1 MKTFYQIN
9 LNRDLIEYNSK
20 ANPIA
25 NKGVIELSVKKD
37 IYFMGFS
44 NSWELSKIDIENLNI
59 PNIKPGKTFSI
70 NGKTVYRFPNL
81 SLPRQKV
88 DLLKEKENVKVV
100 RDPDKAD
107 IHVISY
113 KFLRSLFD
121 FRYETAVSF
130 VDFFNII
137 KLGVE
142 EGLFSQECIDDLKL
156 MIKDA
161 DKDSYVSLKSGYYY
175 YDNSSHLK
183 QWVDKFNNI
192 IDKYKNGYTKVIILE
207 EKNKKAYEDFLNSG
221 AEIVYDTDILNII
234 DSELAVLED
243 DQYDNIIAMIT
254 SSDRDNRTLGVE
266 MLANCNIEK
275 SFNIVSD
282 LYWWH
287 YDYIKETNNWNSVNV
302 KSLRNRMKS
311 YEGGHNTSNIY
322 SFNAY
327 LNQLAKDGK
336 LTRFAV
342 DKTREKLYKTLISS
356 ICGDTSEVFKVD
368 LENLYIADKLENMI
382 NE

>member
-1 MKTFYQIN
+1 MKTFYRIN
-9 LNRDLIEYNSK
+9 LNRDLIQNNDK
-20 ANPIA
+20 GDLIA
-25 NKGVIELSVKKD
+25 NKGVLELDVRKD
-37 IYFMGFS
+37 EYFMGFTD
-44 NSWELSKIDIENLNI
+44 SWELGKKDIENLNI
-59 PNIKPGKTFSI
+59 PDIKPGKTFSI
-70 NGKTVYRFPNL
+70 NGKSIYRFPNL

-88 DLLKEKENVKVV
+88 DLLKEKENIKVV
-100 RDPDKAD
+100 RDPNKAD

-113 KFLRSLFD
+113 KFLRDIFT
-121 FRYETAVSF
+121 FRWESAVPF

-156 MIKDA
+156 MINNA
-161 DKDSYVSLKSGYYY
+161 DKDSYVSLNKTYYH
-175 YDNSSHLK
+175 NGHIK
-183 QWVDKFNNI
+183 QWDDKFNDI
-192 IDKYKNGYTKVIILE
+192 IDKYKNDYSKVIVIE
-207 EKNKKAYEDFLNSG
+207 EKNKKAYEDFISSSS
-221 AEIVYDTDILNII
+221 EIVYDTDILDII

-243 DQYDNIIAMIT
+243 DQYDNIMAMIT
-254 SSDRDNRTLGVE
+254 SSDIDNRTLGVE

-282 LYWWH
+282 LYWWY
-287 YDYIKETNNWNSVNV
+287 YDFIKDTNNWNSVNV

-311 YEGGHNTSNIY
+311 YEGGHNTANIY

-342 DKTREKLYKTLISS
+342 DKTREKLYKTLIST
-356 ICGDTSEVFKVD
+356 ICGNTSQVFKVD
-368 LENLYIADKLENMI
+368 LENLYIADELENMI

>member
-1 MKTFYQIN
+1 MKTFYRIN
-9 LNRDLIEYNSK
+9 LNRDLIQNNDK
-20 ANPIA
+20 GDLIA
-25 NKGVIELSVKKD
+25 NKGVLELDVRKD
-37 IYFMGFS
+37 EYFMGFTD
-44 NSWELSKIDIENLNI
+44 SWELGKKDIENLNI
-59 PNIKPGKTFSI
+59 PDIKPGKTFSI
-70 NGKTVYRFPNL
+70 NGKSIYRFPNL

-88 DLLKEKENVKVV
+88 DLLKEKENIKVV
-100 RDPDKAD
+100 RDPNKAD

-113 KFLRSLFD
+113 KFLRDIFT
-121 FRYETAVSF
+121 FRWESAVPF

-156 MIKDA
+156 MINNA
-161 DKDSYVSLKSGYYY
+161 DKDSYVSLNKTYYH
-175 YDNSSHLK
+175 NGHIK
-183 QWVDKFNNI
+183 QWDDKFNDI
-192 IDKYKNGYTKVIILE
+192 IDKYKNDYSKVIVIE
-207 EKNKKAYEDFLNSG
+207 EKNKKAYEDFISSSS
-221 AEIVYDTDILNII
+221 EIVYDTDILDII

-243 DQYDNIIAMIT
+243 DQYDNIMAMIT
-254 SSDRDNRTLGVE
+254 SSDIDNRTLGVE

-282 LYWWH
+282 LYWWY
-287 YDYIKETNNWNSVNV
+287 YDFIKDTNNWNSVNV

-311 YEGGHNTSNIY
+311 YEGGHNTANIY

-342 DKTREKLYKTLISS
+342 DKTREKLYKTLIST
-356 ICGDTSEVFKVD
+356 ICGDTSQVFKVD
-368 LENLYIADKLENMI
+368 LENLYIADELENMI

>member
-1 MKTFYQIN
+1 MKTYYQIN
-9 LNRDLIEYNSK
+9 FNMDLIQNNSK
-20 ANPIA
+20 TDPIA
-25 NKGVIELSVKKD
+25 NKGTIELSVRKNE
-37 IYFMGFS
+37 YFMGLS
-44 NSWELSKIDIENLNI
+44 NSWELGKTDVENLNI
-59 PNIKPGKTFSI
+59 PDIKPGKTFSI
-70 NGKTVYRFPNL
+70 KDKTLYRFPNL
-81 SLPRQKV
+81 NLPRQKV
-88 DLLKEKENVKVV
+88 DLLKEKENIKVV
-100 RDPDKAD
+100 RDPNKAD

-113 KFLRSLFD
+113 KFLRNLFD
-121 FRYETAVSF
+121 FRWESAISF

-142 EGLFSQECIDDLKL
+142 EGLFSQECTDDLKL

-161 DKDSYVSLKSGYYY
+161 DKDSYVALKRNYYY
-175 YDNSSHLK
+175 NDSPHVK
-183 QWVDKFNNI
+183 QWNDKFNNI
-192 IDKYKNGYTKVIILE
+192 IDKYKNDYNKVIVIE
-207 EKNKKAYEDFLNSG
+207 GKNKKVYEDFLSSN
-221 AEIVYDTDILNII
+221 AEIVYDTDILDII

-243 DQYDNIIAMIT
+243 DQYDNIIAMIK

-287 YDYIKETNNWNSVNV
+287 YDFIKDTNNWNSVNV
-302 KSLRNRMKS
+302 KSLRNRMKG

-342 DKTREKLYKTLISS
+342 DKTREKLLNTLMGNIV
-356 ICGDTSEVFKVD
+356 GPAAGVFKVD
-368 LENLYIADKLENMI
+368 LENLYIADELENMI

>member
-1 MKTFYQIN
+1 MKTFYRIN
-9 LNRDLIEYNSK
+9 LNRDLIQNNDK
-20 ANPIA
+20 GDLIA
-25 NKGVIELSVKKD
+25 NKGVLERDVRKD
-37 IYFMGFS
+37 EYFMGFTD
-44 NSWELSKIDIENLNI
+44 SWELGKKDIENLNI
-59 PNIKPGKTFSI
+59 PDIKPGKTFSI
-70 NGKTVYRFPNL
+70 NGKSIYRFPNL

-88 DLLKEKENVKVV
+88 DLLKEKENIKVV
-100 RDPDKAD
+100 IDPNKAD

-113 KFLRSLFD
+113 KFLRDIFT
-121 FRYETAVSF
+121 FRWESAVPF

-156 MIKDA
+156 MINNA
-161 DKDSYVSLKSGYYY
+161 DKDSYVSLNKTYYH
-175 YDNSSHLK
+175 NGHIK
-183 QWVDKFNNI
+183 QWDDKFNDI
-192 IDKYKNGYTKVIILE
+192 IDKYKNDYSKVIVIE
-207 EKNKKAYEDFLNSG
+207 EKNKKAYEDFISSSS
-221 AEIVYDTDILNII
+221 EIVYDTDILDII

-243 DQYDNIIAMIT
+243 DQYDNIMAMIT
-254 SSDRDNRTLGVE
+254 SSDIDNRTLGVE

-282 LYWWH
+282 LYWWY
-287 YDYIKETNNWNSVNV
+287 YDFIKDTNNWNSVNV

-311 YEGGHNTSNIY
+311 YEGGHNTANIY

-342 DKTREKLYKTLISS
+342 DKTREKLYKTLIST
-356 ICGDTSEVFKVD
+356 ICGNTSQVFKVD
-368 LENLYIADKLENMI
+368 LENLYIADELENMI

>member
-1 MKTFYQIN
+1 MKTYYRIN
-9 LNRDLIEYNSK
+9 LNKDLIQNNDK
-20 ANPIA
+20 GDPIA
-25 NKGVIELSVKKD
+25 NKGALELDRIKGEH
-37 IYFMGFS
+37 FMGFT
-44 NSWELSKIDIENLNI
+44 NSWELGKKDIENLNV
-59 PNIKPGKTFSI
+59 PNIKPGKTISV
-70 NGKTVYRFPNL
+70 NGKSIYRFPNL

-88 DLLKEKENVKVV
+88 DLLKEKENIKVI
-100 RDPDKAD
+100 RDPNKAD

-113 KFLRSLFD
+113 KFLRDIFTFKWES
-121 FRYETAVSF
+121 AVPF

-156 MIKDA
+156 MINNA
-161 DKDSYVSLKSGYYY
+161 DKDSYVSLKKIYYY
-175 YDNSSHLK
+175 NSNVQ
-183 QWVDKFNNI
+183 QWDDKFNDI
-192 IDKYKNGYTKVIILE
+192 IDKYKNDYSKVIVIE
-207 EKNKKAYEDFLNSG
+207 EKNKKAYKDFINSS
-221 AEIVYDTDILNII
+221 AEIVYDTDILDII

-243 DQYDNIIAMIT
+243 DQYDNIMAMIT
-254 SSDRDNRTLGVE
+254 SSDIDNRTLGVE

-282 LYWWH
+282 LYWWY
-287 YDYIKETNNWNSVNV
+287 YDFIKNTNNWNSVNV

-311 YEGGHNTSNIY
+311 YEGGHNTANIY

-342 DKTREKLYKTLISS
+342 DKTREKLYKTLIST
-356 ICGDTSEVFKVD
+356 ICGDTSQVFKVD
-368 LENLYIADKLENMI
+368 LENLYIADELENMI

>member
-1 MKTFYQIN
+1 MKTLYQIN
-9 LNRDLIEYNSK
+9 INVELIQDNVNTDPT
-20 ANPIA
+20 AL
-25 NKGVIELSVKKD
+25 KGAVELRLRKGE
-37 IYFMGFS
+37 YFMGFS
-44 NSWELSKIDIENLNI
+44 NSWEFRKEDIENLYI
-59 PNIKPGKTFSI
+59 PNIKPGKSFSI
-70 NGKTVYRFPNL
+70 NGKTIYRFPNL
-81 SLPRQKV
+81 SLPTQKV
-88 DLLKEKENVKVV
+88 DLLKEKENIKVV
-100 RDPDKAD
+100 RDPNKAD

-113 KFLRSLFD
+113 KFLRNIFD
-121 FRYETAVSF
+121 FRWEDAVSF

-142 EGLFSQECIDDLKL
+142 EGLFSQECTEELKL
-156 MIKDA
+156 IIKNA
-161 DKDSYVSLKSGYYY
+161 DKDSYVSLKKNYSYHN
-175 YDNSSHLK
+175 NSHVIK
-183 QWVDKFNNI
+183 WNNKFNDI
-192 IDKYKNGYTKVIILE
+192 IDKYRNDYNKIVILE
-207 EKNKKAYEDFLNSG
+207 EKNKKTYEDFVNSS
-221 AEIVYDTDILNII
+221 AEIVYDTDILDII

-243 DQYDNIIAMIT
+243 DQYDNIIAMIK

-266 MLANCNIEK
+266 MLANSNIEK

-287 YDYIKETNNWNSVNV
+287 YDFIKDTNNWNSVNV

-342 DKTREKLYKTLISS
+342 DKTREKLLNTLMSS
-356 ICGDTSEVFKVD
+356 IVGPEAGVFKVD
-368 LENLYIADKLENMI
+368 LENLYIADELENMI

>member
-1 MKTFYQIN
+1 MKTFYRIN
-9 LNRDLIEYNSK
+9 LNRDLIQNNDK
-20 ANPIA
+20 GDLIA
-25 NKGVIELSVKKD
+25 NKGVLELDVRKD
-37 IYFMGFS
+37 EYFMGFTD
-44 NSWELSKIDIENLNI
+44 SWELGKKDIENLNI
-59 PNIKPGKTFSI
+59 PDIKPGKTFSI
-70 NGKTVYRFPNL
+70 NGKSIYRFPNL

-88 DLLKEKENVKVV
+88 DLLKEKENIKVV
-100 RDPDKAD
+100 RDPNKAD

-113 KFLRSLFD
+113 KFLRDIFT
-121 FRYETAVSF
+121 FRWESAVPF

-137 KLGVE
+137 KLGVQ

-156 MIKDA
+156 MINNA
-161 DKDSYVSLKSGYYY
+161 DKDSYVSLNKTYYH
-175 YDNSSHLK
+175 NGHIK
-183 QWVDKFNNI
+183 QWDDKFNDI
-192 IDKYKNGYTKVIILE
+192 IDKYKNDYSKVIVIE
-207 EKNKKAYEDFLNSG
+207 EKNKKAYEDFISSSS
-221 AEIVYDTDILNII
+221 EIVYDTDILDII

-243 DQYDNIIAMIT
+243 DQYDNIMAMIT
-254 SSDRDNRTLGVE
+254 SSDIDNRTLGVE

-282 LYWWH
+282 LYWWY
-287 YDYIKETNNWNSVNV
+287 YDFIKDTNNWNSVNV

-311 YEGGHNTSNIY
+311 YEGGHNTANIY

-342 DKTREKLYKTLISS
+342 DKTREKLYKTLIST
-356 ICGDTSEVFKVD
+356 ICGNTSQVFKVD
-368 LENLYIADKLENMI
+368 LENLYIADELENMI

>member
-1 MKTFYQIN
+1 MKTYYRIN
-9 LNRDLIEYNSK
+9 LNKDLIQNNDK
-20 ANPIA
+20 GDPIA
-25 NKGVIELSVKKD
+25 NKGALELDRIKGEH
-37 IYFMGFS
+37 FMGFT
-44 NSWELSKIDIENLNI
+44 NSWELGKKDIENLNV
-59 PNIKPGKTFSI
+59 PNIKPGKTISV
-70 NGKTVYRFPNL
+70 NGKSIYRFPNL

-88 DLLKEKENVKVV
+88 DLLKEKENIKVV
-100 RDPDKAD
+100 RDPNKAD

-113 KFLRSLFD
+113 KFLRDIFTFKWES
-121 FRYETAVSF
+121 AVPF

-156 MIKDA
+156 MINNA
-161 DKDSYVSLKSGYYY
+161 DKDSYVSLKKIYYY
-175 YDNSSHLK
+175 NSNVQ
-183 QWVDKFNNI
+183 QWDDKFNDI
-192 IDKYKNGYTKVIILE
+192 IDKYKNDYSKVIVIE
-207 EKNKKAYEDFLNSG
+207 EKNKKAYKDFINSS
-221 AEIVYDTDILNII
+221 AEIVYDTDILDII

-243 DQYDNIIAMIT
+243 DQYDNIMAMIT
-254 SSDRDNRTLGVE
+254 SSDIDNRTLGVE

-282 LYWWH
+282 LYWWY
-287 YDYIKETNNWNSVNV
+287 YDFIKNTNNWNSVNV

-311 YEGGHNTSNIY
+311 YEGGHNTANIY

-342 DKTREKLYKTLISS
+342 DKTREKLYKTLIST
-356 ICGDTSEVFKVD
+356 ICGNTSQVFKVD
-368 LENLYIADKLENMI
+368 LENLYIADELENMI

>member
-1 MKTFYQIN
+1 MKTYYEVN
-9 LNRDLIEYNSK
+9 LNYDLIQDNHK
-20 ANPIA
+20 AGSIA
-25 NKGVIELSVKKD
+25 NKGTLKLNIRKD
-37 IYFMGFS
+37 EQFMGFT
-44 NSWELSKIDIENLNI
+44 NSWELGKKDIENLNI
-59 PNIKPGKTFSI
+59 PDIKPGKTISI
-70 NGKTVYRFPNL
+70 NGKSIYRFPNL

-88 DLLKEKENVKVV
+88 DLLKEKENIKVI
-100 RDPDKAD
+100 RDPNKAD

-113 KFLRSLFD
+113 KFLRDIFS
-121 FRYETAVSF
+121 FRWESAVPF

-137 KLGVE
+137 KLGVQ
-142 EGLFSQECIDDLKL
+142 EGLFSQECTDDLKL
-156 MIKDA
+156 MIKNA
-161 DKDSYVSLKSGYYY
+161 DKDSYVSLKTNYTYF
-175 YDNSSHLK
+175 SSPHVK
-183 QWVDKFNNI
+183 QWDDKFNAI
-192 IDKYKNGYTKVIILE
+192 IDKYKNDYSKVIVIE
-207 EKNKKAYEDFLNSG
+207 EKNKKAYEDFISSS
-221 AEIVYDTDILNII
+221 AEIVYDTDILDII

-243 DQYDNIIAMIT
+243 DQYDNITAMIK

-287 YDYIKETNNWNSVNV
+287 YDWIKDTNNWNSVNV

-311 YEGGHNTSNIY
+311 YEGGHNTANIY

-342 DKTREKLYKTLISS
+342 DKTREKLYKTLLSPM
-356 ICGDTSEVFKVD
+356 CGNTSAVFKVD
-368 LENLYIADKLENMI
+368 LENLYIADELENMI
-382 NE
+382 DE

>member
-1 MKTFYQIN
+1 MKTLYQIN
-9 LNRDLIEYNSK
+9 INVELIQDNVNTDPT
-20 ANPIA
+20 AL
-25 NKGVIELSVKKD
+25 KGAVELRLRKGE
-37 IYFMGFS
+37 YFMGFS
-44 NSWELSKIDIENLNI
+44 NSWEFRKEDIENLYI
-59 PNIKPGKTFSI
+59 PNIKPGKSFSI
-70 NGKTVYRFPNL
+70 NGKTIYRFPNL
-81 SLPRQKV
+81 SLPTQKV
-88 DLLKEKENVKVV
+88 DLLKEKENIKVV
-100 RDPDKAD
+100 RDPNKAD

-113 KFLRSLFD
+113 KFLRNIFD
-121 FRYETAVSF
+121 FRWESAISF
-130 VDFFNII
+130 VDFFNVI

-142 EGLFSQECIDDLKL
+142 QGLFSQECTEELKL
-156 MIKDA
+156 IIKNA
-161 DKDSYVSLKSGYYY
+161 DKDSYVSLKKNYSYHN
-175 YDNSSHLK
+175 NSHVIK
-183 QWVDKFNNI
+183 WNNKFNDI
-192 IDKYKNGYTKVIILE
+192 IDKYRNDYNKIVILE
-207 EKNKKAYEDFLNSG
+207 EKNKKTYEDFVNSS
-221 AEIVYDTDILNII
+221 AEIVYDTDILDII

-243 DQYDNIIAMIT
+243 DQYDNIIAMIK

-266 MLANCNIEK
+266 MLANSNIEK

-287 YDYIKETNNWNSVNV
+287 YDFIKDTNNWNSVNV

-342 DKTREKLYKTLISS
+342 DKTREKLLNTLMGS
-356 ICGDTSEVFKVD
+356 IVGPEAGVFKVD
-368 LENLYIADKLENMI
+368 LENLYIADELENMI

>member
-1 MKTFYQIN
+1 MKTYYRIN
-9 LNRDLIEYNSK
+9 LNKDLIQNNDK
-20 ANPIA
+20 GDPIA
-25 NKGVIELSVKKD
+25 NKGALELDRIKGEH
-37 IYFMGFS
+37 FMGFT
-44 NSWELSKIDIENLNI
+44 NSWELGKKDIENLNV
-59 PNIKPGKTFSI
+59 PNIKPGKTISV
-70 NGKTVYRFPNL
+70 NGKSIYRFPNL

-88 DLLKEKENVKVV
+88 DLLKEKENIKVV
-100 RDPDKAD
+100 RDPNKAD

-113 KFLRSLFD
+113 KFLRDIFT
-121 FRYETAVSF
+121 FRWESAVPF

-156 MIKDA
+156 MINNA
-161 DKDSYVSLKSGYYY
+161 DKDSYVSLNKTYYH
-175 YDNSSHLK
+175 NGHIK
-183 QWVDKFNNI
+183 QWDDKFNDI
-192 IDKYKNGYTKVIILE
+192 IDKYKNDYSKVIVIE
-207 EKNKKAYEDFLNSG
+207 EKNKKAYEDFISSSS
-221 AEIVYDTDILNII
+221 EIVYDTDILDII

-243 DQYDNIIAMIT
+243 DQYDNIMAMIT
-254 SSDRDNRTLGVE
+254 SSDIDNRTLGVE

-282 LYWWH
+282 LYWWY
-287 YDYIKETNNWNSVNV
+287 YDFIKNTNNWNSVNV

-311 YEGGHNTSNIY
+311 YEGGHNTANIY

-342 DKTREKLYKTLISS
+342 DKTREKLYKTLIST
-356 ICGDTSEVFKVD
+356 ICGNTSQVFKVD
-368 LENLYIADKLENMI
+368 LENLYIADELENMI

>member
-1 MKTFYQIN
+1 MKTFYRIN
-9 LNRDLIEYNSK
+9 LNRDLIQNNDK
-20 ANPIA
+20 GDLIA
-25 NKGVIELSVKKD
+25 NKGVLELDVRKD
-37 IYFMGFS
+37 EYFMGFTD
-44 NSWELSKIDIENLNI
+44 SWELGKKDIENLNI
-59 PNIKPGKTFSI
+59 PDIKPGKTFSI
-70 NGKTVYRFPNL
+70 NGKSIYRFPNL

-88 DLLKEKENVKVV
+88 DLLKEKENIKVV
-100 RDPDKAD
+100 IDPNKAD

-113 KFLRSLFD
+113 KFLRDIFT
-121 FRYETAVSF
+121 FRWESAVPF

-156 MIKDA
+156 MINNA
-161 DKDSYVSLKSGYYY
+161 DKDSYVSLNKTYYH
-175 YDNSSHLK
+175 NGHIK
-183 QWVDKFNNI
+183 QWDDKFNDI
-192 IDKYKNGYTKVIILE
+192 IDKYKNDYSKVIVIE
-207 EKNKKAYEDFLNSG
+207 EKNKKAYEDFISSSS
-221 AEIVYDTDILNII
+221 EIVYDTDILDII

-243 DQYDNIIAMIT
+243 DQYDNIMAMIT
-254 SSDRDNRTLGVE
+254 SSDIDNRTLGVE

-282 LYWWH
+282 LYWWY
-287 YDYIKETNNWNSVNV
+287 YDFIKDTNNWNSVNV

-311 YEGGHNTSNIY
+311 YEGGHNTANIY

-342 DKTREKLYKTLISS
+342 DKTREKLYKTLIST
-356 ICGDTSEVFKVD
+356 ICGDTSQVFKVD
-368 LENLYIADKLENMI
+368 LENLYIADELENMI

>member
-1 MKTFYQIN
+1 MKTYYQIN
-9 LNRDLIEYNSK
+9 FNMDLIKNNSK
-20 ANPIA
+20 TDPIA
-25 NKGVIELSVKKD
+25 NKGTIELSLRKNE
-37 IYFMGFS
+37 YFMGLS
-44 NSWELSKIDIENLNI
+44 NSWELGKTDIENLNI
-59 PNIKPGKTFSI
+59 PDIKPGKTFSI
-70 NGKTVYRFPNL
+70 KDKTVYRFPNL
-81 SLPRQKV
+81 NLPRQKV
-88 DLLKEKENVKVV
+88 DLLKEKENIKVV

-113 KFLRSLFD
+113 KFLRNLFD
-121 FRYETAVSF
+121 FRWESVISF

-137 KLGVE
+137 KLGVQ
-142 EGLFSQECIDDLKL
+142 EGLFSQECTDDLKL

-161 DKDSYVSLKSGYYY
+161 DKDSYVALKKNYYY
-175 YDNSSHLK
+175 GDSPHVK
-183 QWVDKFNNI
+183 QWYDKFNNI
-192 IDKYKNGYTKVIILE
+192 IDKYNNDYNKVIILE
-207 EKNKKAYEDFLNSG
+207 EKNKKVYEDFLSG
-221 AEIVYDTDILNII
+221 NAEIVYDTDILDII

-243 DQYDNIIAMIT
+243 DQYDNIIAMIK

-266 MLANCNIEK
+266 MLANCNVEK

-287 YDYIKETNNWNSVNV
+287 YDFIKDTNNWNSVNV
-302 KSLRNRMKS
+302 KSLRNRMKG

-342 DKTREKLYKTLISS
+342 DKTREKLLNTLMGNIV
-356 ICGDTSEVFKVD
+356 GPAAGVFKVD
-368 LENLYIADKLENMI
+368 LENLYIADELENMI

>member
-1 MKTFYQIN
+1 MKTLYQIN
-9 LNRDLIEYNSK
+9 INVELIQDNVNTDPT
-20 ANPIA
+20 AL
-25 NKGVIELSVKKD
+25 KGAVELRLRKGE
-37 IYFMGFS
+37 YFMGFS
-44 NSWELSKIDIENLNI
+44 NSWEFRKEDIENLYI
-59 PNIKPGKTFSI
+59 PNIKPGKSFSI
-70 NGKTVYRFPNL
+70 NGKTIYRFPNL
-81 SLPRQKV
+81 SLPTQKV
-88 DLLKEKENVKVV
+88 DLLKEKENIKVV
-100 RDPDKAD
+100 RDPNKAD

-113 KFLRSLFD
+113 KFLRNIFD
-121 FRYETAVSF
+121 FRWEDAVSF

-142 EGLFSQECIDDLKL
+142 EGLFSQECTEELKL
-156 MIKDA
+156 IIKNA
-161 DKDSYVSLKSGYYY
+161 DKDSYVSLKKNYSYHN
-175 YDNSSHLK
+175 NSHVIK
-183 QWVDKFNNI
+183 WNNKFNDI
-192 IDKYKNGYTKVIILE
+192 IDKYRNDYNKIVILE
-207 EKNKKAYEDFLNSG
+207 EKNKKTYEDFVNSS
-221 AEIVYDTDILNII
+221 AEIVYDTDILDII
-234 DSELAVLED
+234 DFELAVLED
-243 DQYDNIIAMIT
+243 DQYDNIMAMIT

-266 MLANCNIEK
+266 MLANSNIEK

-287 YDYIKETNNWNSVNV
+287 YDFIKDTNNWNSVNV

-342 DKTREKLYKTLISS
+342 DKTREKLLNTLMGS
-356 ICGDTSEVFKVD
+356 IVGPEAGVFKVD
-368 LENLYIADKLENMI
+368 LENLYIADELENMI

>member
-1 MKTFYQIN
+1 MKTYYQIN
-9 LNRDLIEYNSK
+9 FNMDLIQNNSK
-20 ANPIA
+20 TDPIA
-25 NKGVIELSVKKD
+25 NKGTIELNVRKNE
-37 IYFMGFS
+37 YFMGLS
-44 NSWELSKIDIENLNI
+44 NSWELGKTDIENLNV
-59 PNIKPGKTFSI
+59 PDIKPGKTFSI
-70 NGKTVYRFPNL
+70 KDKSMYRFPNL
-81 SLPRQKV
+81 NLPRQKV
-88 DLLKEKENVKVV
+88 DLLKEKENIKVV
-100 RDPDKAD
+100 RDPNKAD

-113 KFLRSLFD
+113 KFLRNLFD
-121 FRYETAVSF
+121 FRWESAISF

-142 EGLFSQECIDDLKL
+142 EGLFSQECTDDLKL

-161 DKDSYVSLKSGYYY
+161 DKDSYVALKKNYY
-175 YDNSSHLK
+175 YDSSPHVK
-183 QWVDKFNNI
+183 QWYDKFNNI
-192 IDKYKNGYTKVIILE
+192 IDKYNNDYNKVIILE
-207 EKNKKAYEDFLNSG
+207 EKNKKVYEDFLSG
-221 AEIVYDTDILNII
+221 NAEIVYDTDILDII

-243 DQYDNIIAMIT
+243 DQYDNIVAMIK

-287 YDYIKETNNWNSVNV
+287 YDFIKDTNNWNSINV
-302 KSLRNRMKS
+302 KSLRNRMKG

-342 DKTREKLYKTLISS
+342 NKTREKLLNTLMCNIVGPAAS
-356 ICGDTSEVFKVD
+356 VFKVD
-368 LENLYIADKLENMI
+368 LENLYIADELENMI

>member
-1 MKTFYQIN
+1 MKTLYQIN
-9 LNRDLIEYNSK
+9 INVELIQDNVNTDPT
-20 ANPIA
+20 AL
-25 NKGVIELSVKKD
+25 KGAVELRLRKGE
-37 IYFMGFS
+37 YFMGFS
-44 NSWELSKIDIENLNI
+44 NSWEFRKEDIENLYI
-59 PNIKPGKTFSI
+59 PNIKPGKSFSI
-70 NGKTVYRFPNL
+70 NGKTIYRFPNL
-81 SLPRQKV
+81 SLPTQKV
-88 DLLKEKENVKVV
+88 DLLKEKENIKVV
-100 RDPDKAD
+100 RDPNKAD

-113 KFLRSLFD
+113 KFLRNMFN
-121 FRYETAVSF
+121 FRWEDAVSF

-142 EGLFSQECIDDLKL
+142 EGLFSQECTEELKL
-156 MIKDA
+156 MIKNA
-161 DKDSYVSLKSGYYY
+161 DKDSYVSLKRNYSYHN
-175 YDNSSHLK
+175 NSHVIK
-183 QWVDKFNNI
+183 WNNKFNDI
-192 IDKYKNGYTKVIILE
+192 IDKYRNDYNKIVILE
-207 EKNKKAYEDFLNSG
+207 EKNKKTYEDFVNSS
-221 AEIVYDTDILNII
+221 AEIVYDTDILDII
-234 DSELAVLED
+234 DFELAVLED
-243 DQYDNIIAMIT
+243 DQYDNIMAMIT

-287 YDYIKETNNWNSVNV
+287 YDFIKDTNNWNSVNV

-342 DKTREKLYKTLISS
+342 DKTREKLLNTLMGS
-356 ICGDTSEVFKVD
+356 IVGPEAGVFKVD
-368 LENLYIADKLENMI
+368 LENLYIADELENMI

>member
-9 LNRDLIEYNSK
+9 INTELIQDNVNTDPT
-20 ANPIA
+20 AL
-25 NKGVIELSVKKD
+25 KGAVEFNVKKGE
-37 IYFMGFS
+37 YFIGFS
-44 NSWELSKIDIENLNI
+44 NAWELSKKDIENLNI
-59 PNIKPGKTFSI
+59 PNIKPGKSFSI
-70 NGKTVYRFPNL
+70 NGKTIYRFPNL

-88 DLLKEKENVKVV
+88 DLLKEKENIKVI
-100 RDPDKAD
+100 RDPNKAD

-113 KFLRSLFD
+113 KFLRNIFD
-121 FRYETAVSF
+121 FRWENAISF

-142 EGLFSQECIDDLKL
+142 EGLFSQECTEELKL
-156 MIKDA
+156 IIKNA
-161 DKDSYVSLKSGYYY
+161 DKDSYVSLKKYYGYYNN
-175 YDNSSHLK
+175 NSHIR
-183 QWVDKFNNI
+183 QWNDKFNNI
-192 IDKYKNGYTKVIILE
+192 IDKYKNDYNKVIILE
-207 EKNKKAYEDFLNSG
+207 EKNKKAYEDFLNSS
-221 AEIVYDTDILNII
+221 AEIVYDTDILDII

-243 DQYDNIIAMIT
+243 DQYDNIMAMIT

-287 YDYIKETNNWNSVNV
+287 YDFIKDTNNWNSVNV
-302 KSLRNRMKS
+302 KSLRNRMKG
-311 YEGGHNTSNIY
+311 YEGGHSTNNIY

-336 LTRFAV
+336 LTKFAV
-342 DKTREKLYKTLISS
+342 DKTREKLYKSLISN
-356 ICGDTSEVFKVD
+356 ICGDTSQVFKVD
-368 LENLYIADKLENMI
+368 LENLYIADELENMI

>member
-9 LNRDLIEYNSK
+9 FNMDRIQNNGK
-20 ANPIA
+20 ADPVA
-25 NKGVIELSVKKD
+25 NKGTIELSLRKNE
-37 IYFMGFS
+37 YFMGFS
-44 NSWELSKIDIENLNI
+44 NSWELGKTDIENLNI
-59 PNIKPGKTFSI
+59 PDIKPGKTFSI
-70 NGKTVYRFPNL
+70 KDKTVYRFPNL

-88 DLLKEKENVKVV
+88 DLLKEKENIKVV

-113 KFLRSLFD
+113 KFLRNLFD
-121 FRYETAVSF
+121 FRWENNAVSF

-142 EGLFSQECIDDLKL
+142 EGLFSQECTDYLKL

-161 DKDSYVSLKSGYYY
+161 DKDSYVALKKNYYY
-175 YDNSSHLK
+175 SSSPHIK
-183 QWVDKFNNI
+183 QWDDKFTDIVN
-192 IDKYKNGYTKVIILE
+192 KYKKDYTKVIVIE
-207 EKNKKAYEDFLNSG
+207 EKNKKVYENFLSSN
-221 AEIVYDTDILNII
+221 AEIVYDTDILDII

-243 DQYDNIIAMIT
+243 DQYDNIMAMIT

-287 YDYIKETNNWNSVNV
+287 YDFIKDTNNWNSVNV

-356 ICGDTSEVFKVD
+356 ICGDKSQVFKVD
-368 LENLYIADKLENMI
+368 LENLYIADELENMI

>member
-1 MKTFYQIN
+1 MKTYYQIN
-9 LNRDLIEYNSK
+9 FNMDLIKNNSK
-20 ANPIA
+20 TDPIA
-25 NKGVIELSVKKD
+25 NKGTIELSLRKNE
-37 IYFMGFS
+37 YFMGLS
-44 NSWELSKIDIENLNI
+44 NSWELGKTDIENLNI
-59 PNIKPGKTFSI
+59 PDIKPGKTFSI
-70 NGKTVYRFPNL
+70 KDKTVYRFPNL
-81 SLPRQKV
+81 NLPRQKV
-88 DLLKEKENVKVV
+88 DLLKEKENIKVV

-113 KFLRSLFD
+113 KFLRNLFD
-121 FRYETAVSF
+121 FRWESVISF

-137 KLGVE
+137 KLGVQ
-142 EGLFSQECIDDLKL
+142 EGLFSQECTDDLKL

-161 DKDSYVSLKSGYYY
+161 DKDSYVALKKNYYY
-175 YDNSSHLK
+175 GDSPHVK
-183 QWVDKFNNI
+183 QWYDKFNNI
-192 IDKYKNGYTKVIILE
+192 IDKYNNDYNKVIILE
-207 EKNKKAYEDFLNSG
+207 EKNKKVYEDFLSG
-221 AEIVYDTDILNII
+221 NAEIVYDTDILDII

-243 DQYDNIIAMIT
+243 DQYDNIIAMIK

-266 MLANCNIEK
+266 MLANCNVEK

-287 YDYIKETNNWNSVNV
+287 YDFIKDTNNWNSVNV
-302 KSLRNRMKS
+302 KSLRNRMKG

-342 DKTREKLYKTLISS
+342 DKTRKKLLNTLMGNIV
-356 ICGDTSEVFKVD
+356 GPAAGVFKVD
-368 LENLYIADKLENMI
+368 LENLYIADELENMI

>member
-9 LNRDLIEYNSK
+9 IDRDLIQDNGK
-20 ANPIA
+20 AGPIA
-25 NKGVIELSVKKD
+25 NKGAVEFNVKKGE
-37 IYFMGFS
+37 YFMGFS
-44 NSWELSKIDIENLNI
+44 NSWELGKKDIENLNI
-59 PNIKPGKTFSI
+59 PNIKPGKSFSI

-88 DLLKEKENVKVV
+88 DLLKEKENIKVV

-113 KFLRSLFD
+113 KFLRNIFD
-121 FRYETAVSF
+121 FRWEDAVSF

-137 KLGVE
+137 KLGVQ
-142 EGLFSQECIDDLKL
+142 EGLFSQECTNDLKL

-161 DKDSYVSLKSGYYY
+161 DKDSYVSLKKNYYY
-175 YDNSSHLK
+175 HGSNHVGK
-183 QWVDKFNNI
+183 WHDKFNNI
-192 IDKYKNGYTKVIILE
+192 IDKYKNDYNKVIVLE
-207 EKNKKAYEDFLNSG
+207 EKNKKAYEDFLNSS
-221 AEIVYDTDILNII
+221 AEIVYDTDILDII
-234 DSELAVLED
+234 DSQLAVLED
-243 DQYDNIIAMIT
+243 DQYDNIMAMIK

-287 YDYIKETNNWNSVNV
+287 YDWIKDTNNWNSVNV
-302 KSLRNRMKS
+302 KSLRNRMKN

-342 DKTREKLYKTLISS
+342 NKTREKLYKTLISS
-356 ICGDTSEVFKVD
+356 ICGDTSQVFKVD
-368 LENLYIADKLENMI
+368 LENLYIADELENMI

>member
-1 MKTFYQIN
+1 MKTFYRIN
-9 LNRDLIEYNSK
+9 LNRDLIQNNDK
-20 ANPIA
+20 GDLIA
-25 NKGVIELSVKKD
+25 NKGVLELDVRKD
-37 IYFMGFS
+37 EYFIGFTD
-44 NSWELSKIDIENLNI
+44 SWELGKKDIENLNI
-59 PNIKPGKTFSI
+59 PDIKPGKTFSI
-70 NGKTVYRFPNL
+70 NGKSIYRFPNL

-88 DLLKEKENVKVV
+88 DLLKEKENIKVV
-100 RDPDKAD
+100 RDPNKAD

-113 KFLRSLFD
+113 KFLRDIFT
-121 FRYETAVSF
+121 FRWESAVPF

-156 MIKDA
+156 MINNA
-161 DKDSYVSLKSGYYY
+161 DKDSYVSLNKTYYH
-175 YDNSSHLK
+175 NGHIK
-183 QWVDKFNNI
+183 QWDDKFNDI
-192 IDKYKNGYTKVIILE
+192 IDKYKNDYSKVIVIE
-207 EKNKKAYEDFLNSG
+207 EKNKKAYEDFISSSS
-221 AEIVYDTDILNII
+221 EIVYDTDILDII

-243 DQYDNIIAMIT
+243 DQYDNIMAMIT
-254 SSDRDNRTLGVE
+254 SSDIDNRTLGVE

-282 LYWWH
+282 LYWWY
-287 YDYIKETNNWNSVNV
+287 YDFIKDTNNWNSVNV

-311 YEGGHNTSNIY
+311 YEGGHNTANIY

-342 DKTREKLYKTLISS
+342 DKTREKLYKTLIST
-356 ICGDTSEVFKVD
+356 ICGNTSQVFKVD
-368 LENLYIADKLENMI
+368 LENLYIADELENMI

>member
-1 MKTFYQIN
+1 MKTFYRIN
-9 LNRDLIEYNSK
+9 LNRDLIQNNDK
-20 ANPIA
+20 GDLIA
-25 NKGVIELSVKKD
+25 NKGVLELDVRKD
-37 IYFMGFS
+37 EYFMGFTD
-44 NSWELSKIDIENLNI
+44 SWELGKKDIENLNI
-59 PNIKPGKTFSI
+59 PDIKPGKTFSI
-70 NGKTVYRFPNL
+70 NGKSIYRFPNL

-88 DLLKEKENVKVV
+88 DLLKEKENIKVV
-100 RDPDKAD
+100 RDPNKAD

-113 KFLRSLFD
+113 KFLRDIFT
-121 FRYETAVSF
+121 FRWESAVPF

-156 MIKDA
+156 MINNA
-161 DKDSYVSLKSGYYY
+161 DKDSYVSLNKTYYH
-175 YDNSSHLK
+175 NGHIK
-183 QWVDKFNNI
+183 QWDDKFNDI
-192 IDKYKNGYTKVIILE
+192 IDKYKNDYSKVIVIE
-207 EKNKKAYEDFLNSG
+207 EKNKKAYEDFISSSS
-221 AEIVYDTDILNII
+221 EIVYDTDILDII

-243 DQYDNIIAMIT
+243 NQYDNIMAMIT
-254 SSDRDNRTLGVE
+254 SSDIDNRTLGVE

-282 LYWWH
+282 LYWWY
-287 YDYIKETNNWNSVNV
+287 YDFIKDTNNWNSVNV

-311 YEGGHNTSNIY
+311 YEGGHNTANIY

-342 DKTREKLYKTLISS
+342 DKTREKLYKTLIST
-356 ICGDTSEVFKVD
+356 ICGNTSQVFKVD
-368 LENLYIADKLENMI
+368 LENLYIADELENMI

>member
-1 MKTFYQIN
+1 MKTFYRIN
-9 LNRDLIEYNSK
+9 LNRDLIQNNDK
-20 ANPIA
+20 GDLIA
-25 NKGVIELSVKKD
+25 NKGVLELDVRKD
-37 IYFMGFS
+37 EYFMGFTD
-44 NSWELSKIDIENLNI
+44 SWELGKKDIENLNI
-59 PNIKPGKTFSI
+59 PDIKPGKTFSI
-70 NGKTVYRFPNL
+70 NGKSIYRFPNL

-88 DLLKEKENVKVV
+88 DLLKEKENIKVV
-100 RDPDKAD
+100 RDPNKAD

-113 KFLRSLFD
+113 KFLRDIFT
-121 FRYETAVSF
+121 FRWESAVPF

-156 MIKDA
+156 MINNA
-161 DKDSYVSLKSGYYY
+161 DKDSYVSLKKIYYY
-175 YDNSSHLK
+175 NSNVQ
-183 QWVDKFNNI
+183 QWDDKFNDI
-192 IDKYKNGYTKVIILE
+192 IDKYKNDYSKVIVIE
-207 EKNKKAYEDFLNSG
+207 EKNKKAYEDFISSSS
-221 AEIVYDTDILNII
+221 EIVYDTDILDII

-243 DQYDNIIAMIT
+243 DQYDNIMAMIT
-254 SSDRDNRTLGVE
+254 SSDIDNRTLGVE

-282 LYWWH
+282 LYWWY
-287 YDYIKETNNWNSVNV
+287 YDFIKDTNNWNSVNV

-311 YEGGHNTSNIY
+311 YEGGHNTANIY

-342 DKTREKLYKTLISS
+342 DKTREKLYKTLIST
-356 ICGDTSEVFKVD
+356 ICGNTSQVFKVD
-368 LENLYIADKLENMI
+368 LENLYIADELENMI

>member
-1 MKTFYQIN
+1 MKTLYQIN
-9 LNRDLIEYNSK
+9 INVELIQDNVNTDPT
-20 ANPIA
+20 AL
-25 NKGVIELSVKKD
+25 KGAVELRLRKGE
-37 IYFMGFS
+37 YFMGFS
-44 NSWELSKIDIENLNI
+44 NSWEFRKEDIENLYI
-59 PNIKPGKTFSI
+59 PNIKPGKSFSI
-70 NGKTVYRFPNL
+70 NGKTIYRFPNL
-81 SLPRQKV
+81 SLPTQKV
-88 DLLKEKENVKVV
+88 DLLKEKENIKVV
-100 RDPDKAD
+100 RDPNKAD

-113 KFLRSLFD
+113 KFLRNIFD
-121 FRYETAVSF
+121 FRWEDAVSF

-142 EGLFSQECIDDLKL
+142 EGLFSQECTEELKL
-156 MIKDA
+156 IIKNA
-161 DKDSYVSLKSGYYY
+161 DKDSYVSLKKNYSYHN
-175 YDNSSHLK
+175 NSHVIK
-183 QWVDKFNNI
+183 WNNKFNDI
-192 IDKYKNGYTKVIILE
+192 IDKYRNDYNKIVILE
-207 EKNKKAYEDFLNSG
+207 EKNKKTYEDFVNSS
-221 AEIVYDTDILNII
+221 AEIVYDTDILDII

-243 DQYDNIIAMIT
+243 DQYDNIIAMIK

-266 MLANCNIEK
+266 MLANSNIEK

-287 YDYIKETNNWNSVNV
+287 YDFIKDTNNWNSVNV

-342 DKTREKLYKTLISS
+342 DKTREKLLNTLMGS
-356 ICGDTSEVFKVD
+356 IVGPEAGVFKVD
-368 LENLYIADKLENMI
+368 LENLYIADELENMI